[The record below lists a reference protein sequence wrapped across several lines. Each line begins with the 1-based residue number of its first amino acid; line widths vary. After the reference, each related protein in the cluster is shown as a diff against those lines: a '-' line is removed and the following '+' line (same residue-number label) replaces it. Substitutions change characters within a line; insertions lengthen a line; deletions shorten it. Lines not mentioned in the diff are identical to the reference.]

1 MTVIASTFDEFV
13 VPPLI
18 LKNNSK
24 PHPLILKNS
33 SRPHPLILSL
43 SKNAVAI
50 YGGGARRV
58 APKTPAWLT
67 KQLLC
72 KVSTAY

>member
-1 MTVIASTFDEFV
+1 MTVIASTSDESV
-13 VPPLI
+13 DP
-18 LKNNSK
+18 
-24 PHPLILKNS
+24 
-33 SRPHPLILSL
+33 PLILSL
-43 SKNAVAI
+43 SKNTVAI

-72 KVSTAY
+72 KVSPTY